1 MSTPEV
7 SSAMVSESYIR
18 AVNHALDDALEA
30 DPAVI
35 VFGEDVG
42 IPNGP
47 FGATKGL
54 AAAHGEDRVFD
65 TPISESAMVGAA
77 LGAAM
82 TGLRPVVE
90 IMFAD
95 FLFVAMDQIVN
106 QIANTRYVSEGR
118 LTAPLV
124 IRTQQGNTPGACAQ
138 HSQSVEALL
147 AHIPGLRVVVP
158 STPQDAYDCLRWAI
172 ASDDP
177 VVVVESRALYPS
189 KGPLEREDPGQG
201 CTGSKVLR
209 DGGDITIVAWG
220 TMVPPALA
228 QADELDDNG
237 IDAGVIDLR
246 WASPLDLDP
255 VVEALERSG
264 RLIVAHEAVRTGGLG
279 AEIVAQLH
287 ERLERDF
294 VHRRIGARYAPIPAA
309 PTLAAG
315 VLPQAHEIRSA
326 AEQLLTDVHK
336 GDMSR

>member
-1 MSTPEV
+1 MSTPDQSGSAVEV
-7 SSAMVSESYIR
+7 SYIR
-18 AVNHALDDALEA
+18 AVNHALDDALRA

-54 AAAHGEDRVFD
+54 AAAHGADRVFD

-106 QIANTRYVSEGR
+106 QVANTRYVSEGR
-118 LTAPLV
+118 LVAPLV
-124 IRTQQGNTPGACAQ
+124 IRTQQGSTPGACAQ

-147 AHIPGLRVVVP
+147 AHVPGLRVVMP
-158 STPQDAYDCLRWAI
+158 SSSQDAYDCLRWAI

-177 VVVVESRALYPS
+177 VVVIESRALYPT
-189 KGPLEREDPGQG
+189 KGPLERTEPTDR
-201 CTGSKVLR
+201 CRGSRVLR
-209 DGGDITIVAWG
+209 EGADVTILTWG
-220 TMVPPALA
+220 TMVPHALA
-228 QADELDDNG
+228 QAAELEHDG

-246 WASPLDLDP
+246 WASPLDVDP
-255 VVEALERSG
+255 AAAALERTG

-279 AEIVAQLH
+279 AEVVAQLY
-287 ERLERDF
+287 ERVERRF
-294 VHRRIGARYAPIPAA
+294 VHRRIGARYSPIPAA
-309 PTLAAG
+309 PALAAG
-315 VLPQAHEIRSA
+315 VIPQAREMRAA
-326 AEQLLTDVHK
+326 AEQLLADVHK
-336 GDMSR
+336 GDVFT